1 MSGSGAFEAPVGES
15 PVWIKPMYVLNHTE
29 PEVWISMMLQ
39 PKDKLILTQGRSLS
53 FQATS
58 ALTRLPTLFA
68 NVTLH
73 LSLSWTLLSHCG

>member
-39 PKDKLILTQGRSLS
+39 PKDKLILTQGRSGVFVMPGYIS
-53 FQATS
+53 SDQ
-58 ALTRLPTLFA
+58 
-68 NVTLH
+68 VTDFV
-73 LSLSWTLLSHCG
+73 C